1 MAGERSATARVG
13 RGPGS
18 GRALGPALV
27 AGTGLLLGLLGAILV
42 VSGTATIE
50 RHAFGSMRQRGIGLT
65 RILAVAA
72 AGAEENGGLE
82 RLKTVLEQVAGDGDL
97 VYAGIVDRD
106 GAVVLEAGAAGARPI
121 YAARSLPVAPSDQG
135 DRIVGLGGEPLFL
148 FTFPIEIPA
157 RPLESSPF
165 AAGRSGAETQG
176 RPGGVQGS
184 SNESGLGPRSA
195 GAAPRL
201 GAAGAERGLAQHV
214 AVGRGYIGD
223 VRVAFG
229 AAPVDDA
236 RQSFA
241 VQGSLLGL
249 AVVLGG
255 MLLAQVLTRR
265 LVLMPARD
273 LASVAYG
280 LEAGDLGR
288 RSEAGGAAAEI
299 ASIGRAIDA
308 LGDRLEG
315 TIHRLREES
324 RRVTDLVQG
333 SESSAATVVAGTA
346 SQQEVVQAAVATA
359 ESLTRSARN
368 VVSSVSGLSASSEES
383 TSSILAMVATI
394 EEVAGHADGLTMSVE
409 DTAATTEEVV
419 GSIKEIDRNVELLNQ
434 FVAETSEAMSRMGK
448 VIEQVERNAAD
459 SKAISELV
467 AGNAEKGMRAVVHT
481 IEGMDGIYGSVSQ
494 TRKVIES
501 VGRKGQEIGLILNVI
516 QEVTEQTDLLAL
528 NAAII
533 AAQAGE
539 HGRGFAVVAEEIRQ
553 LAERTATSAKE
564 IENLIASFQSETGRA
579 VQAMQE
585 GMARVEEGS
594 ERSREAGRMLKEIL
608 ESARQSS
615 GRVGE
620 IAEAARDQASFRL
633 IVGASVEKVREMA
646 AQIKKATGEQ
656 MLGSEQI
663 MSAVENMREM
673 SGHVKRATAEQT
685 RGSRSVTHAIGNVNG
700 MIAAIHRA
708 TSDQAETSDQFLK
721 GLAAVSSSI
730 ASNLAAAER
739 LRQALE
745 GLRGHAQS
753 IATELA
759 GFTVRPS
766 R

>member
-1 MAGERSATARVG
+1 MI
-13 RGPGS
+13 
-18 GRALGPALV
+18 L
-27 AGTGLLLGLLGAILV
+27 GTGLLLGSLGAVLV

-50 RHAFGSMRQRGIGLT
+50 RQAFESMRQRGISLT
-65 RILAVAA
+65 RILALAA
-72 AGAEENGGLE
+72 AGAEECCGPD
-82 RLKTVLEQVAGDGDL
+82 RLRDILQQVAGDGDL

-106 GAVVLEAGAAGARPI
+106 GGMVLEAGAAGARPI
-121 YAARSLPVAPSDQG
+121 YSTRSLPVAPSDQG
-135 DRIVGLGGEPLFL
+135 DRIISLGGEPLYL
-148 FTFPIEIPA
+148 FTFPIEVRGDPLAAPA
-157 RPLESSPF
+157 VAS
-165 AAGRSGAETQG
+165 GGSGAAS
-176 RPGGVQGS
+176 RVPPAGVHGS
-184 SNESGLGPRSA
+184 AEDTGLGPRPA

-201 GAAGAERGLAQHV
+201 
-214 AVGRGYIGD
+214 AVGRGYQGD
-223 VRVAFG
+223 VRLAF
-229 AAPVDDA
+229 AAARVDDA
-236 RQSFA
+236 RRAFA
-241 VQGSLLGL
+241 WQGSLIGI
-249 AVVLGG
+249 AVCLGG

-265 LVLMPARD
+265 LVLQPARD
-273 LASVAYG
+273 LASVLAG

-288 RSEAGGAAAEI
+288 RSGAAGATAEI
-299 ASIGRAIDA
+299 SEIGEAIDA
-308 LGDRLEG
+308 LGERLEG
-315 TIHRLREES
+315 AVQHLRAQS
-324 RRVTDLVQG
+324 RSATELVQG
-333 SESSAATVVAGTA
+333 SESSAAAILTGAA
-346 SQQEVVQAAVATA
+346 SQQDVVHRAVTTA

-494 TRKVIES
+494 TRQVIES

-585 GMARVEEGS
+585 GMGRVEEGS

-620 IAEAARDQASFRL
+620 IVDAARDQARYRL
-633 IVGASVEKVREMA
+633 VVGASVEKVREMA
-646 AQIKKATGEQ
+646 ARIKKATGEQ
-656 MLGSEQI
+656 TLGSEQI

-685 RGSRSVTHAIGNVNG
+685 RGSRSVTHAIGNVSG
-700 MIAAIHRA
+700 MIASIHRA
-708 TSDQAETSDQFLK
+708 TSDQADTSDQVLK
-721 GLAAVSSSI
+721 ALAAVSSSI
-730 ASNLAAAER
+730 ASNLAASER
-739 LRQALE
+739 LRQTLE
-745 GLRGHAQS
+745 ALRGHAQA
-753 IATELA
+753 IAAEVSA
-759 GFTVRPS
+759 FTVRP
-766 R
+766 

>member
-1 MAGERSATARVG
+1 MAGKRSVTARVD
-13 RGPGS
+13 RGSQP
-18 GRALGPALV
+18 RLPLGPTLV
-27 AGTGLLLGLLGAILV
+27 AGTGLLLGLLGAIII

-50 RHAFGSMRQRGIGLT
+50 RHAFDSMRQRGIGLT
-65 RILAVAA
+65 RILALAA
-72 AGAEENGGLE
+72 AGAEERGGSE
-82 RLKTVLEQVAGDGDL
+82 RLQAVLEQVAGDGDL

-148 FTFPIEIPA
+148 FTFPIEIKGRSVPA
-157 RPLESSPF
+157 PAL
-165 AAGRSGAETQG
+165 AAGGSGAET
-176 RPGGVQGS
+176 RVVPGGVRE
-184 SNESGLGPRSA
+184 NPDDSGLGPRSA
-195 GAAPRL
+195 GAAPRR
-201 GAAGAERGLAQHV
+201 GAAGPERGVSPNL
-214 AVGRGYIGD
+214 AVGGGYSGD
-223 VRVAFG
+223 VRVAFA

-241 VQGSLLGL
+241 WQGSLLGL
-249 AVVLGG
+249 AVALAG

-265 LVLMPARD
+265 LVLRPARD
-273 LASVAYG
+273 LASVVAG

-288 RSEAGGAAAEI
+288 RSQAAGATVEIGAI
-299 ASIGRAIDA
+299 AQAIDA
-308 LGDRLEG
+308 LGERLEA
-315 TIHRLREES
+315 TIDHLHAES
-324 RRVTDLVQG
+324 RLVADLVQG
-333 SESSAATVVAGTA
+333 SESSAAAVVTGSA
-346 SQQEVVQAAVATA
+346 SQQEVVQRAVATA

-419 GSIKEIDRNVELLNQ
+419 GSITEIDRNVELLNQ

-585 GMARVEEGS
+585 GMGRVEEGS

-620 IAEAARDQASFRL
+620 IAEAARDQARYRL
-633 IVGASVEKVREMA
+633 VVGASVEKVREMA

-656 MLGSEQI
+656 TLGSEQI

-685 RGSRSVTHAIGNVNG
+685 RGSRSVTHAIGNVSG

-708 TSDQAETSDQFLK
+708 TSDQAETSDQVLK

-739 LRQALE
+739 LRQTLD
-745 GLRGHAQS
+745 GVRGHAHA

-759 GFTVRPS
+759 GFTVRS
-766 R
+766 

>member
-1 MAGERSATARVG
+1 MAGERSATARVD

-18 GRALGPALV
+18 RRALGPTLV
-27 AGTGLLLGLLGAILV
+27 AGTGLLLGLFGAVLV
-42 VSGTATIE
+42 VCGTATIE
-50 RHAFGSMRQRGIGLT
+50 RHAFDSMRQRGIALT
-65 RILAVAA
+65 RILALAA
-72 AGAEENGGLE
+72 AGAEERGGSE
-82 RLKTVLEQVAGDGDL
+82 RLKAVLEQVAGDGDL

-135 DRIVGLGGEPLFL
+135 DRIIGLGGEPLYL
-148 FTFPIEIPA
+148 FTFPIEI
-157 RPLESSPF
+157 RGHSL
-165 AAGRSGAETQG
+165 AAPVIATGGSGAESQAP
-176 RPGGVQGS
+176 PGGVQG
-184 SNESGLGPRSA
+184 NPDDTGLGPRSA
-195 GAAPRL
+195 RAAPRRGATGPERELLSRL
-201 GAAGAERGLAQHV
+201 G
-214 AVGRGYIGD
+214 VGRGYFGD
-223 VRVAFG
+223 VRVAF
-229 AAPVDDA
+229 AAARVDDA

-241 VQGSLLGL
+241 WQGSLLGL
-249 AVVLGG
+249 AAALGG

-265 LVLMPARD
+265 LVLRPAGD
-273 LASVAYG
+273 LASVAAG
-280 LEAGDLGR
+280 LGAGDLGR
-288 RSEAGGAAAEI
+288 RSEAGRAAAEI
-299 ASIGRAIDA
+299 SAIGQAIDA

-315 TIHRLREES
+315 TIHRLRAES
-324 RRVTDLVQG
+324 RLVADLIQG
-333 SESSAATVVAGTA
+333 SESSAAAVMAGTT
-346 SQQEVVQAAVATA
+346 SQQEVIQRAVATA

-368 VVSSVSGLSASSEES
+368 VVSSVSSLSASSEES

-494 TRKVIES
+494 TRQVIES

-585 GMARVEEGS
+585 GMGRVEVGS

-620 IAEAARDQASFRL
+620 IAEAARDQARCRL
-633 IVGASVEKVREMA
+633 VVGASVEKVREMA

-656 MLGSEQI
+656 TLGSEQI

-685 RGSRSVTHAIGNVNG
+685 RGSRSVTHAIGNVSG

-708 TSDQAETSDQFLK
+708 TSDQAETSDQVLK
-721 GLAAVSSSI
+721 ALAAVSSSI
-730 ASNLAAAER
+730 VSNLAAAER
-739 LRQALE
+739 LRQALG
-745 GLRGHAQS
+745 GLRGHAQA
-753 IATELA
+753 IASEIA
-759 GFTVRPS
+759 GFTVRP
-766 R
+766 

>member
-1 MAGERSATARVG
+1 MAGERSATARVDQ
-13 RGPGS
+13 GPGS

-27 AGTGLLLGLLGAILV
+27 AGTGLLLGLLGAVLI

-50 RHAFGSMRQRGIGLT
+50 RHAFASMRQRGIGVS
-65 RILAVAA
+65 RILALAA
-72 AGAEENGGLE
+72 AGAEEHAGFE
-82 RLKTVLEQVAGDGDL
+82 RLKSVLQQVAGDGDL
-97 VYAGIVDRD
+97 VYAGIVDRE

-121 YAARSLPVAPSDQG
+121 YSARSLPVAPSDQG

-148 FTFPIEIPA
+148 FTFPIEIQG
-157 RPLESSPF
+157 RPLAPPAF
-165 AAGRSGAETQG
+165 ATGGSGAESQVH
-176 RPGGVQGS
+176 PGGVPGNS
-184 SNESGLGPRSA
+184 DETGLGPRSA
-195 GAAPRL
+195 GAAPRPSV
-201 GAAGAERGLAQHV
+201 AGPERGLGPHLAGV
-214 AVGRGYIGD
+214 GYIGD
-223 VRVAFG
+223 VRVAFA

-236 RQSFA
+236 RQSFT
-241 VQGSLLGL
+241 VQGSLFGL

-255 MLLAQVLTRR
+255 MLLAHVLTRR
-265 LVLMPARD
+265 LVLRPARD
-273 LASVAYG
+273 LASVAAG

-299 ASIGRAIDA
+299 ASIGQAIDA
-308 LGDRLEG
+308 LGERLQG
-315 TIHRLREES
+315 TIHRLRAES
-324 RRVTDLVQG
+324 RLVTDLVQA
-333 SESSAATVVAGTA
+333 SESSAITVVTGTA
-346 SQQEVVQAAVATA
+346 SQQEVIQRAVATA

-633 IVGASVEKVREMA
+633 IVGASVEKVRGMA

-685 RGSRSVTHAIGNVNG
+685 RGSRSVTHAIGNVSG

-745 GLRGHAQS
+745 GLRGHAQA
-753 IATELA
+753 IASEL
-759 GFTVRPS
+759 GSFTVRP
-766 R
+766 

>member
-1 MAGERSATARVG
+1 MAGERSTAARVD

-18 GRALGPALV
+18 RLALGPTLV
-27 AGTGLLLGLLGAILV
+27 AGTGLLLGLLGAVLV
-42 VSGTATIE
+42 AGGTAAIE
-50 RHAFGSMRQRGIGLT
+50 RHAFDSMRQRGIALT
-65 RILAVAA
+65 RILALAA
-72 AGAEENGGLE
+72 GGAEERGGTE
-82 RLKTVLEQVAGDGDL
+82 RLKAVLDQVAGDGDL

-106 GAVVLEAGAAGARPI
+106 GAVVLEAGVAGARPI

-135 DRIVGLGGEPLFL
+135 DRILGLGGEPLYL
-148 FTFPIEIPA
+148 FTFPIEI
-157 RPLESSPF
+157 RGRSLSSPDV
-165 AAGRSGAETQG
+165 AAGGSGT
-176 RPGGVQGS
+176 
-184 SNESGLGPRSA
+184 ESQADDTGLGPRPA
-195 GAAPRL
+195 GAAPRRDASGPEVL
-201 GAAGAERGLAQHV
+201 SHLAA
-214 AVGRGYIGD
+214 GRGYFGD
-223 VRVAFG
+223 VRVAFA

-241 VQGSLLGL
+241 WQASLLGL
-249 AVVLGG
+249 AVALGG

-265 LVLMPARD
+265 LVLRPAVD
-273 LASVAYG
+273 LTSVAAG
-280 LEAGDLGR
+280 LATGDLGR
-288 RSEAGGAAAEI
+288 RSAAGRGAAEI
-299 ASIGRAIDA
+299 FAIGQAIDA

-315 TIHRLREES
+315 TIQRLRAES
-324 RRVTDLVQG
+324 ALVAELVQA
-333 SESSAATVVAGTA
+333 SESSAALVIAGTA
-346 SQQEVVQAAVATA
+346 TQQEAVHRSVATA
-359 ESLTRSARN
+359 ESLTRSARH
-368 VVSSVSGLSASSEES
+368 VVSSVSSLSASSEES

-409 DTAATTEEVV
+409 DTAATTEEMV
-419 GSIKEIDRNVELLNQ
+419 GSIKEIDRNVDLLNQ

-459 SKAISELV
+459 SKAISKLV
-467 AGNAEKGMRAVVHT
+467 AGNAEKGMGAVVHT

-494 TRKVIES
+494 TRQVIES

-564 IENLIASFQSETGRA
+564 IETLIASFQSETGRA

-585 GMARVEEGS
+585 GMGRVEEGS

-615 GRVGE
+615 ERVGE
-620 IAEAARDQASFRL
+620 IAEAAREQARCRL
-633 IVGASVEKVREMA
+633 VVGASVEKVREMA
-646 AQIKKATGEQ
+646 AHIKKATGEQ
-656 MLGSEQI
+656 TLGSEQI

-685 RGSRSVTHAIGNVNG
+685 RGSRSVTHAIGNVSG

-708 TSDQAETSDQFLK
+708 TSDQAETSDQVLK
-721 GLAAVSSSI
+721 GLAAVTSSI
-730 ASNLAAAER
+730 VANLAAAER
-739 LRQALE
+739 LRQSLD
-745 GLRGHAQS
+745 GLRAHAQA
-753 IATELA
+753 IATEIA
-759 GFTVRPS
+759 AFTVRP
-766 R
+766 